1 MGYGSW
7 EFKSPPPHHRT
18 TNREDR
24 EIFPVFCLFSP
35 PLSPEGRCLFRKR
48 GRSLPGAAPEGRRF
62 FFRVAVAGDRGV
74 QAGLLRDG
82 CSPSC
87 GLIGAFP
94 IDENTRSREKA
105 PTSGVPMSLPLKSVA
120 KPAAVLKAGKGKG
133 NGRGAPLPFRQGF
146 RPFRGVDS
154 CPIALS
160 RSSEGGPIGERR
172 KL

>member
-24 EIFPVFCLFSP
+24 KIFPVFCLFSP

-48 GRSLPGAAPEGRRF
+48 GRSLPGVAPEGAEVLLSGCRRW
-62 FFRVAVAGDRGV
+62 GV

-105 PTSGVPMSLPLKSVA
+105 PTSGVPVSLPLKSVA

-133 NGRGAPLPFRQGF
+133 NGRGTPLPFRQGF
-146 RPFRGVDS
+146 RPFWGVDS
-154 CPIALS
+154 RPIVLS

-172 KL
+172 RL